1 LKAAE
6 KNYRTVPLKLGAH
19 MSVAGG
25 LYRSLERGRSI
36 GCNTIQIFTRNASR
50 WAAKDVSAEEISLFQ
65 KARRAAHISPV
76 FAHCSYLINLG
87 CEGEFYERSIDA
99 MIAEITRA
107 ENLGLEFVVLHPGS
121 HMGCGEEQGLKMTV
135 QALNRVFETTSQ
147 MKCKIAIENTAG
159 QGNCLGS
166 KLEHLEYFVQHCSNP
181 DRIGVCIDTCHLF
194 ASGYDFRSEKSY
206 ERTFQELLNRIPR
219 QKILAIHLND
229 SKMPL
234 NSKVDR
240 HEHIGKGHLGV
251 EAFRMLMNDARF
263 AKIPKVLETPKG
275 KDLAEDIVNLNL
287 LRSFCGSA
295 VKAERSVQ
303 YG

>member
-6 KNYRTVPLKLGAH
+6 KNHRSLPLKLGAH

-25 LYRSLERGRSI
+25 LYKSLERGHSI

-65 KARRAAHISPV
+65 KARRAARISPV

-87 CEGEFYERSIDA
+87 CEGQFYERSIEA
-99 MIAEITRA
+99 MVAEVTRA
-107 ENLGLEFVVLHPGS
+107 EYLGLEFVVLHPGS

-135 QALNRVFETTSQ
+135 QALNRVFEETSK

-159 QGNCLGS
+159 QGNCLGC
-166 KLEHLEYFVQHCSNP
+166 KLEHLEYFIQHCNHP

-194 ASGYDFRSEKSY
+194 ASGYDFRSRESY
-206 ERTFQELLNRIPR
+206 ERTFEELLNRIPKR
-219 QKILAIHLND
+219 KILAIHLND

-251 EAFRMLMNDARF
+251 EAFRMLMNDPRF
-263 AKIPKVLETPKG
+263 AKVPKVLETPKG
-275 KDLAEDIVNLNL
+275 KDLAEDVINLNL
-287 LRSFCGSA
+287 QRSLCD
-295 VKAERSVQ
+295 SVVQ
-303 YG
+303 KTVQLG

>member
-1 LKAAE
+1 MKAAE
-6 KNYRTVPLKLGAH
+6 TNHRSLPLKLGAH

-25 LYRSLERGRSI
+25 LYRSLERGHSI

-50 WAAKDVSAEEISLFQ
+50 WAAKDVSSEEISLFQ
-65 KARRAAHISPV
+65 KARRAAGISPV

-99 MIAEITRA
+99 LIAEVTRA
-107 ENLGLEFVVLHPGS
+107 EYLALEFVVLHPGS
-121 HMGCGEEQGLKMTV
+121 HMGCGEEQGLKMVV
-135 QALNRVFETTSQ
+135 QALNRVLAATSQ

-159 QGNCLGS
+159 QGNCLGC
-166 KLEHLEYFVQHCSNP
+166 KLEHLEYFIQHSSNP
-181 DRIGVCIDTCHLF
+181 DRIGVCLDTCHLF
-194 ASGYDFRSEKSY
+194 ASGYDFRSEKTY
-206 ERTFQELLNRIPR
+206 ERTFQELLSRIPKR
-219 QKILAIHLND
+219 KILAIHLND

-251 EAFRMLMNDARF
+251 EAFGMLMNDPRF

-275 KDLAEDIVNLNL
+275 KDLAEDVINLNI
-287 LRSFCGSA
+287 LRGLTS
-295 VKAERSVQ
+295 KSV
-303 YG
+303 